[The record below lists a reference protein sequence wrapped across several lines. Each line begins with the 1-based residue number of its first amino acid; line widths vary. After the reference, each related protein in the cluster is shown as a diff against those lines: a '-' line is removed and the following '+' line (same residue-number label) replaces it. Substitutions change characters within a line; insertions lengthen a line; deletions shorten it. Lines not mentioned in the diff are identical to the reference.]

1 MIGLDDWQAASENPA
16 PYVASVVQMAKTEG
30 WTGFN
35 LDWEGK
41 NTTSTKAL
49 FLNFCGLMN
58 AFADGLAEHGL
69 VFSTDIQ
76 ARASLYSL
84 FAAWPNAPSTRSER
98 CQCFFL
104 CCVLLLLLLGPAHP
118 AENPA
123 RPDAKRPC
131 RVSTVGH
138 AVEWRAVDGA

>member
-1 MIGLDDWQAASENPA
+1 MDEQSENENMWRA
-16 PYVASVVQMAKTEG
+16 LVLLLTSSVCSKEAQASPYIFRRT
-30 WTGFN
+30 
-35 LDWEGK
+35 
-41 NTTSTKAL
+41 
-49 FLNFCGLMN
+49 
-58 AFADGLAEHGL
+58 
-69 VFSTDIQ
+69 
-76 ARASLYSL
+76 SLYSL

-118 AENPA
+118 AGNPA